1 MRQRGTRHNRR
12 RLVVIAA
19 AVAALGSAC
28 SSNTSV
34 SQPTTPAPATST
46 PSTSPSPSPPPP
58 CADRVLARMSL
69 SQRVG
74 QLFFLGLAHDQL
86 GPAEVD
92 AIRSD
97 HFGSVTFI
105 ETTTEGVDGVRAVTD
120 AVKAQVS
127 KEATRGVGFFIAANQ
142 EGGEIQALR
151 GAGFSTIPSAAQQ
164 GAMDPATLRSDAG
177 AWGRELA
184 AAGVNMNFAPVLDVL
199 PPGSDSQNQP
209 IGVLHRG
216 YGHDPDT
223 VTAHAFA
230 FMKGM
235 RAAGVA
241 PVGKHFPGLGR
252 VRGNTD
258 FVSNVVDDVT
268 TATDPYLDSFR
279 QAVHRR
285 LPFVMVA
292 LATYTRID
300 PHHLAVFSPT
310 IMRLL
315 RNDLGFHG
323 VIVSDDMGAATA
335 VANVPADQR
344 GVEFISAGGDM
355 IISKTL
361 APAEAMDEG
370 VLARAGSDPAFRAR
384 VDAAALAVLEAKD
397 TFGLLP
403 CSG

>member
-1 MRQRGTRHNRR
+1 
-12 RLVVIAA
+12 
-19 AVAALGSAC
+19 
-28 SSNTSV
+28 
-34 SQPTTPAPATST
+34 
-46 PSTSPSPSPPPP
+46 
-58 CADRVLARMSL
+58 MSL

-74 QLFFLGLAHDQL
+74 QLFFLGLANDQL
-86 GPAEVD
+86 GSAEIG
-92 AIRSD
+92 AIARD

-105 ETTTEGVDGVRAVTD
+105 QTTTEGVDGVRAVTD
-120 AVKAQVS
+120 AVRAQVS
-127 KEATRGVGFFIAANQ
+127 KAATRGVGFFVAVNQ
-142 EGGEIQALR
+142 EGGVIQALR
-151 GAGFSTIPSAAQQ
+151 GPGFSTIPSAAQQ
-164 GAMDPATLRSDAG
+164 GTMDPATLRSDAG
-177 AWGRELA
+177 TWGRELA

-216 YGHDPDT
+216 YGHDPDS
-223 VTAHAFA
+223 VAAHAIA

-235 RAAGVA
+235 RAAGIG

-258 FVSNVVDDVT
+258 FVSNVVDNET
-268 TATDPYLDSFR
+268 TPTDPYLDSFR
-279 QAVHRR
+279 QAIHRG

-300 PHHLAVFSPT
+300 PDHLAVFSPT
-310 IMRLL
+310 VMRLL
-315 RNDLGFHG
+315 RGNLGFHG

-335 VANVPADQR
+335 VAGVPADQR
-344 GVEFISAGGDM
+344 GVEFLSAGGDM

-361 APAEAMDEG
+361 APAEAMAEG
-370 VLARAGSDPAFRAR
+370 VLSRAGSDPAFRPK

-397 TFGLLP
+397 IFGLLP